1 MKNRREFI
9 KQAAF
14 AGAGAVAGGCMNLG
28 SGGKA
33 PALTDNFGWGVL
45 LHLGSNMWGDWTPDG
60 KYPSSREEERK
71 MFPNPQPRKN
81 GSYPNV
87 VRNYLGADETVWREQ
102 TEYMRDEGLNL
113 VMIDVGEAYAYP
125 SHPELRVNGS
135 WDADRMRTEL
145 KRLRGLGLEPVPKL
159 NFSAGHDIWLK
170 EYHYM
175 TSSRKYYE
183 VERHGVRAML
193 WSDKICGGKED
204 FLKRMSKGVLQ
215 VPWYYGVDFSEE
227 KLTWKPEFETSQDWS
242 VQRNLASSIIVLA
255 EAGFDVMP
263 CTSNWSH
270 DEAADAMI
278 RFCKQRVNP
287 ARLKGF
293 LTAPWFMTLE
303 SQSGKLKDGIR
314 LFAAAKRKH
323 YPA

>member
-125 SHPELRVNGS
+125 SR
-135 WDADRMRTEL
+135 
-145 KRLRGLGLEPVPKL
+145 
-159 NFSAGHDIWLK
+159 
-170 EYHYM
+170 
-175 TSSRKYYE
+175 
-183 VERHGVRAML
+183 
-193 WSDKICGGKED
+193 
-204 FLKRMSKGVLQ
+204 
-215 VPWYYGVDFSEE
+215 
-227 KLTWKPEFETSQDWS
+227 
-242 VQRNLASSIIVLA
+242 
-255 EAGFDVMP
+255 
-263 CTSNWSH
+263 
-270 DEAADAMI
+270 
-278 RFCKQRVNP
+278 
-287 ARLKGF
+287 
-293 LTAPWFMTLE
+293 
-303 SQSGKLKDGIR
+303 
-314 LFAAAKRKH
+314 
-323 YPA
+323 